1 MRDLPGI
8 YKESKQ
14 SPFIFSPHKV
24 SPFWN
29 VSCHDRSPTSH
40 PLLLFPCFPE
50 SPRGSLCRVLIFPPQ
65 IGDAQIFTL
74 LIICSLCFFRLFWLL
89 LWFMNSAVAALCSS
103 LQFWYL
109 MRAAETERWPVFV
122 CLWAKRRW
130 LCCVRLSSHCRAKRV
145 ALSTASGSPQSA
157 GCRWQVTDRSEEEA
171 DCWSRELTS
180 LLSPVCLDL

>member
-1 MRDLPGI
+1 MRDLSGI

-14 SPFIFSPHKV
+14 SFYLFSTQGLLILKCFMSWPFPHFSP
-24 SPFWN
+24 SPLIPMLPR
-29 VSCHDRSPTSH
+29 VTSRVTLPGFNFPSTDMGRANIYTFDH
-40 PLLLFPCFPE
+40 LQLMLFP
-50 SPRGSLCRVLIFPPQ
+50 
-65 IGDAQIFTL
+65 
-74 LIICSLCFFRLFWLL
+74 LFWLL
-89 LWFMNSAVAALCSS
+89 FLFTNSVVVVLCSS

-130 LCCVRLSSHCRAKRV
+130 LCCVRLSSHCSAKRV
-145 ALSTASGSPQSA
+145 ALSTASGSPESA
-157 GCRWQVTDRSEEEA
+157 GRRWQVTDRSEEEA